1 MVASTTRCFDVNVTE
16 DVIWCSSYNVLR
28 YRVGGIPAKT
38 VKGERLIL
46 FIGIIDILQSY
57 RYGSQKL

>member
-1 MVASTTRCFDVNVTE
+1 MAASTTRCFDVNVTE
-16 DVIWCSSYNVLR
+16 DVIWCNSYN